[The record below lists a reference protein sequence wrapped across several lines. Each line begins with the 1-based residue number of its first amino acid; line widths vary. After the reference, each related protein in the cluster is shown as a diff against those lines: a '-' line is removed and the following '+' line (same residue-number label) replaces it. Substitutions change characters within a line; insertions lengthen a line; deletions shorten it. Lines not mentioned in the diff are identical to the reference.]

1 MHLDSTTHPSR
12 LLHRGLVCLLMTGS
26 TACSQPRD
34 STAVTETDGSQAH
47 FTADS
52 ASSDLTESSPLST
65 NPSPSDGGPSRID
78 ASTTRSNVPADGS
91 RPTDAAILGDACTAA
106 APGDGARLEG
116 DLTLTTADD
125 VEAAAQYSVITG
137 NLTFVGT
144 QLADVDLPNLRTVGG
159 DLTADSTSVT
169 RLSLPNLTQ
178 IGGGLW
184 FYLNF
189 SLEGDLTKSLLAV
202 DLRNL
207 RRISGELYVHR
218 NVYLSSLQ
226 VGALTD
232 VGGMQVSGNLDL
244 PWCYV
249 EGVAALFDA
258 TPTGER
264 EDCTCSVECGVV
276 QAMCLE

>member
-1 MHLDSTTHPSR
+1 MMRSFCRSAEQGWLRRGSIGATPAGVADTRGDGLLSRSRVR
-12 LLHRGLVCLLMTGS
+12 LL
-26 TACSQPRD
+26 
-34 STAVTETDGSQAH
+34 
-47 FTADS
+47 
-52 ASSDLTESSPLST
+52 
-65 NPSPSDGGPSRID
+65 
-78 ASTTRSNVPADGS
+78 
-91 RPTDAAILGDACTAA
+91 
-106 APGDGARLEG
+106 
-116 DLTLTTADD
+116 
-125 VEAAAQYSVITG
+125 
-137 NLTFVGT
+137 
-144 QLADVDLPNLRTVGG
+144 VD
-159 DLTADSTSVT
+159 
-169 RLSLPNLTQ
+169 LTQ

-264 EDCTCSVECGVV
+264 EDCTCSVECGVA
-276 QAMCLE
+276 QAMCLQ